1 MLDGKDK
8 AYEPHDIDEIE
19 RLKLRVEYWA
29 DQACDYEET
38 YTKSELK
45 GWCMDVVFVFIAGTV
60 FGALVV
66 GLVK

>member
-8 AYEPHDIDEIE
+8 AYEPHDIEEIE
-19 RLKLRVEYWA
+19 RLKLRVQYWA

-38 YTKSELK
+38 YTKDELHS
-45 GWCMDVVFVFIAGTV
+45 WTFDNVLLFIAGTV

-66 GLVK
+66 GLAR